1 MSIFSEHLQGC
12 SESCVLK
19 FLLSTKLLASH
30 FLVITIHSFEFLHQ
44 LEGGERYLS
53 RCLNVMVR

>member
-12 SESCVLK
+12 SEFCVLK
-19 FLLSTKLLASH
+19 LLSTKLLASH

-44 LEGGERYLS
+44 LEGGKGLYLD
-53 RCLNVMVR
+53 V